1 MVTKLQRKASGD
13 IKPTQQFFK
22 KRAESPFSFNLLTNQ
37 LHLKLITE
45 HHVGPR
51 RRQLMIDVKVGG

>member
-1 MVTKLQRKASGD
+1 MVTKFQRNANGD

-37 LHLKLITE
+37 LPLKLITQ
-45 HHVGPR
+45 HHVR
-51 RRQLMIDVKVGG
+51 ARHRELMIDVKVGG